1 MQRLVKRQKMQNFRI
16 YFKFNKTW
24 NYTLSS
30 QKKCL
35 KHSTSSLRSQSSQE
49 SQAQWGLRHLV
60 IKEKVDKWN
69 MSMPTSLSDNT
80 MSNWI
85 WYPFLGTEVTTLKS
99 TIRVNRQSIIYQLNE
114 DDQQIRQVSKTVDYK
129 DLKRQIKQ
137 KYSTESAKRK
147 KNLPCPSPVT
157 HHQAT

>member
-1 MQRLVKRQKMQNFRI
+1 M
-16 YFKFNKTW
+16 
-24 NYTLSS
+24 
-30 QKKCL
+30 L

-85 WYPFLGTEVTTLKS
+85 LYPFLGTEVTTLKTS
-99 TIRVNRQSIIYQLNE
+99 IRVNRQSIIYQLNE

-147 KNLPCPSPVT
+147 KIFHARRPLPITKQLKKNVEINLKLDGTYNKHC
-157 HHQAT
+157 